1 MMVSVSV
8 VVVGGAG
15 FIGSHLVDRLLADGQ
30 AVDVVDDLS
39 SGSLA
44 NLSAARSVG
53 GELKIHHL
61 DAAASETGSL
71 LAMRRPDVLYHLA
84 TVTSGSVSVDCHAA
98 AFGRT
103 LALLEAARQHGIPK
117 IVVAVPATA
126 IYGRPARARPAD
138 QGARAR
144 TARCA
149 GCRGAIDRRP
159 AGHLPRA
166 ARCRVHRLGDRR
178 RCTDLGNVPTVG
190 SSPRSPRR
198 R

>member
-1 MMVSVSV
+1 MCRRGRRSPMPGFPPPGEDTSDPPRRARGVSAAMMVSVSV

-39 SGSLA
+39 TGSLA

-61 DAAASETGSL
+61 DAGSRETGSL

-84 TVTSGSVSVDCHAA
+84 TVTSGSVL
-98 AFGRT
+98 GRLSRGCVRT
-103 LALLEAARQHGIPK
+103 NARP
-117 IVVAVPATA
+117 PR
-126 IYGRPARARPAD
+126 GRPSARDPEGGRRRPGDGDLRPSGGARPAD

-144 TARCA
+144 TAWCA
-149 GCRGAIDRRP
+149 GRRGARR
-159 AGHLPRA
+159 
-166 ARCRVHRLGDRR
+166 
-178 RCTDLGNVPTVG
+178 
-190 SSPRSPRR
+190 SSIC
-198 R
+198 